1 MRFQVF
7 RRRVMR
13 PNATPRAGVF
23 VRQAA
28 RCLLAL
34 LALSTLPAHAWWD
47 DAWTLRKQIVLDTSG
62 AGANV
67 GEGATSVPVLLRL
80 HAGNFSRFA
89 DLKPDGSDLRFIG
102 ADDKTPLPFHV
113 ERLDIQQELALVWVL
128 VPQVAGNSDQNAI
141 YMYFGNPEAE
151 AAANSGATYGEDQML
166 VWHFDDAQGAV
177 RDATR
182 NRNHATAGA
191 VRPFAAGL
199 VGYAGAFDGSVRVSA
214 PSAPSLTIAPDR
226 GATLSLWLN
235 LEQAQEDAV
244 LVDLRDATGAALTL
258 AIAGQVPYVTHL
270 AGADAPP
277 LVLRN
282 DATNVVPKAWTHLA
296 VSVGGGKLSLRVNG
310 AEVATAP
317 LTLPAPLAGN
327 LVVGGLADGTRALR
341 GAQVDELRM
350 VRGVTTPA
358 ALSLALASEGV
369 GGALL
374 RYGVDGGKD
383 DQAQEP
389 SYFLITMQN
398 VTLDGWIVIVLCAVL
413 FVLSIVVMATKTLT
427 IGAIRRE
434 NEAFLTA
441 FRAADA
447 RGPAAGGSPDGMRAL
462 AASSA
467 KGAAEYP
474 ASSLFKLYELG
485 LSETE
490 RRTVGEPSGIV
501 LSEQTMQ
508 AIRAALHAANI
519 RSSQKLNSGMVLL
532 TLAISGGPFLGLLG
546 TVLGVMI
553 TFAAIAHTGEVDV
566 AAIAPGT
573 AAALAAT
580 VAGLAVAIPALFGYN
595 YLTIRIREI
604 TAENDVFLD
613 EFVTRVAEQYS

>member
-1 MRFQVF
+1 
-7 RRRVMR
+7 
-13 PNATPRAGVF
+13 
-23 VRQAA
+23 
-28 RCLLAL
+28 
-34 LALSTLPAHAWWD
+34 
-47 DAWTLRKQIVLDTSG
+47 
-62 AGANV
+62 
-67 GEGATSVPVLLRL
+67 
-80 HAGNFSRFA
+80 
-89 DLKPDGSDLRFIG
+89 
-102 ADDKTPLPFHV
+102 
-113 ERLDIQQELALVWVL
+113 
-128 VPQVAGNSDQNAI
+128 
-141 YMYFGNPEAE
+141 
-151 AAANSGATYGEDQML
+151 
-166 VWHFDDAQGAV
+166 
-177 RDATR
+177 
-182 NRNHATAGA
+182 
-191 VRPFAAGL
+191 
-199 VGYAGAFDGSVRVSA
+199 
-214 PSAPSLTIAPDR
+214 
-226 GATLSLWLN
+226 
-235 LEQAQEDAV
+235 
-244 LVDLRDATGAALTL
+244 
-258 AIAGQVPYVTHL
+258 
-270 AGADAPP
+270 
-277 LVLRN
+277 
-282 DATNVVPKAWTHLA
+282 
-296 VSVGGGKLSLRVNG
+296 
-310 AEVATAP
+310 
-317 LTLPAPLAGN
+317 
-327 LVVGGLADGTRALR
+327 
-341 GAQVDELRM
+341 
-350 VRGVTTPA
+350 
-358 ALSLALASEGV
+358 
-369 GGALL
+369 
-374 RYGVDGGKD
+374 
-383 DQAQEP
+383 
-389 SYFLITMQN
+389 
-398 VTLDGWIVIVLCAVL
+398 VLCALL

-474 ASSLFKLYELG
+474 ASSLFRLYELG

-490 RRTVGEPSGIV
+490 RRTVGAPSGIV